1 MTLFKIAKLL
11 IPSLVIILICQLIE
25 LQNMAKPVPRTKTGQ
40 INMGG
45 PKLVQIETEDL
56 RFWVSEFE
64 TVARA
69 NGVELT
75 IDSLIVR
82 YESDS
87 QFRTETMPDG
97 STKSEL
103 ATCSL
108 AFGSAPLI
116 QVKKSYFVNASE
128 WHKREIMFHE
138 LGHCILGLDHNDK
151 LVNGKT
157 VSIMNSVTQ
166 GDAVYN
172 AMTAPQYDTEL
183 FKSTNKIRAL
193 MGTK

>member
-1 MTLFKIAKLL
+1 MTLNRILTL
-11 IPSLVIILICQLIE
+11 MIPSLVYILVSQLIQ
-25 LQNMAKPVPRTKTGQ
+25 LHNMTKPVPRTKTGQ

-45 PKLVQIETEDL
+45 PKILKIDDDL
-56 RFWVSEFE
+56 KFWVSEFE
-64 TVARA
+64 TAARA
-69 NGVELT
+69 NGMELN

-87 QFRTETMPDG
+87 QFRTVTMPDG

-138 LGHCILGLDHNDK
+138 LGHCILGLDHNDHR
-151 LVNGKT
+151 VNGKT

-172 AMTAPQYDTEL
+172 AMTATQYDTEL

-193 MGTK
+193 IGTK